1 MNMMDPQGFSQG
13 RLFREHCTFV
23 NGVFV
28 KDMAQLGRNMKDAII
43 IDNSPTSSFIW

>member
-1 MNMMDPQGFSQG
+1 MNMMDPMGYCTD

-28 KDMAQLGRNMKDAII
+28 KDMG
-43 IDNSPTSSFIW
+43 